1 MVSDINGHL
10 IRENEAIG
18 RSFLDMAFIIFF
30 FLNIYFFIGSIDH
43 LFFPWKPYFSTNM
56 ST

>member
-30 FLNIYFFIGSIDH
+30 F
-43 LFFPWKPYFSTNM
+43 
-56 ST
+56 

>member
-30 FLNIYFFIGSIDH
+30 FFKYIFFHRFNRSP
-43 LFFPWKPYFSTNM
+43 LFSMEALF
-56 ST
+56 